1 MKIIKLKKVLDIFYS
16 LRTQLILYYMIISLI
31 VLSIGAYSSYSY
43 IMDILKKNSEKYLL
57 QQFSQADYNIQNV
70 LNNVDRLSKIFSLN
84 DNIQQFLQDN
94 YSSSEFKALE
104 TQKFILDRITQFISN
119 YDYISS
125 IYIFTENKGGIGGS
139 DTYTSIVR
147 ENTGNNF
154 FESGMYDKVK
164 KAFPKAILEGG
175 ITESFYRNYETV
187 DNAFVLSFARGL
199 RPIYEPSR
207 SATIVFNIDEKYLSS
222 IYANSSSL
230 RDGSMCIVDENGKVI
245 SGSNIKSIG
254 KAYEMFSAID
264 IKKDYGSFT
273 SKNSGDPIQVVYY
286 KLKSTGLYLV
296 GEVPLQYFSGDIII
310 LRKVIVIVL
319 IMSFFAIF
327 IVSFFWLR
335 KLTKPLNIIA
345 AKMSDVSRGN
355 LGLTFSKIPKNEFGI
370 VIRRFN
376 EMSVSIVD
384 LIRKNDEIQEGKREL
399 EIEALQYQINPH
411 FLYNTLNMIKWMAAG
426 IKAKNIVDCIIA
438 LGNMLKPLFKNTEP
452 MCTIK
457 EELEYLENYIKII
470 NWRFSNSVCF
480 KLDIKEE
487 FYDCKLPR
495 FILQPIVE
503 NSINHG
509 IQKQGNKDEINISA
523 FIKGTI
529 LHIIISDSGKGIDIH
544 KLAEIKG
551 SLENP
556 ENTTQESSK
565 GSIGLYNINRRIKLN
580 FGDEYGIWIGNGELG
595 GAKVI
600 VKIPVIH

>member
-1 MKIIKLKKVLDIFYS
+1 
-16 LRTQLILYYMIISLI
+16 
-31 VLSIGAYSSYSY
+31 
-43 IMDILKKNSEKYLL
+43 MDILKKNSEKYLL